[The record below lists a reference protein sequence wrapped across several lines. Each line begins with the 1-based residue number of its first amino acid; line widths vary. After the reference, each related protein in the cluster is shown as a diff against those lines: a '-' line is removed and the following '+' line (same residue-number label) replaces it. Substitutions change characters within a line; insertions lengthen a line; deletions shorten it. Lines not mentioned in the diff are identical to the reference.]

1 MKRVSLF
8 FVSLVF
14 AAVFTVSTFAQTGAG
29 GAQSVGPAKIG
40 IINTFAFGDEKAG
53 ITKYINAVK
62 AINTE
67 FTPTQTELETMNTKL
82 SNLAKEIQ
90 VFRDQASTGKVPID
104 EKTVQAKVD
113 EAEKLQR
120 DLKFKQEDAKAR
132 YEKRQQAVIGPV
144 MQDIGKALQDFA
156 KQKGFTLLLDIAK
169 DEVGLV
175 LAVGDEKI
183 DVTKDFITFYNARPA
198 TTATT
203 ATPR

>member
-1 MKRVSLF
+1 MKRGSLFIVSLA
-8 FVSLVF
+8 F
-14 AAVFTVSTFAQTGAG
+14 AAVFAVSSFPQTGGAAQPAG
-29 GAQSVGPAKIG
+29 PVKIG

-53 ITKYINAVK
+53 ITKYINALK

-67 FTPTQTELETMNTKL
+67 FTPTQTELDTMSTKL
-82 SNLAKEIQ
+82 NNLAKEIQ

-132 YEKRQQAVIGPV
+132 YEKRQQVVIGPV

-183 DVTKDFITFYNARPA
+183 DVTKDFITYYNARPA

>member
-1 MKRVSLF
+1 MKRGSLF
-8 FVSLVF
+8 IVSLVF
-14 AAVFTVSTFAQTGAG
+14 AAVFAVSSFAQNG
-29 GAQSVGPAKIG
+29 GAAQPAGPLKIG

-53 ITKYINAVK
+53 ITKYINALK

-67 FTPTQTELETMNTKL
+67 FTPTQTELDTMNTRL

-90 VFRDQASTGKVPID
+90 VFRDQATAGRVPID

-169 DEVGLV
+169 DEAGLL
-175 LAVGDEKI
+175 LAIGDEKI
-183 DVTKDFITFYNARPA
+183 DVTKDFIIFYNARPSA
-198 TTATT
+198 TATT

>member
-1 MKRVSLF
+1 MKKGSLF
-8 FVSLVF
+8 IVSLVF
-14 AAVFTVSTFAQTGAG
+14 AAVFAVSSFAQNG
-29 GAQSVGPAKIG
+29 GAAQPASPIKIG
-40 IINTFAFGDEKAG
+40 IINTFAFGDDKAG
-53 ITKYINAVK
+53 ITKYINALK

-67 FTPTQTELETMNTKL
+67 FTPTQTELDTMNTRL
-82 SNLAKEIQ
+82 GNLAKEIQ
-90 VFRDQASTGKVPID
+90 VFRDQATAGRVPID

-169 DEVGLV
+169 DEAGLV
-175 LAVGDEKI
+175 LAIGDDKI

>member
-1 MKRVSLF
+1 MKRGSLF
-8 FVSLVF
+8 IVHLAFSAVF
-14 AAVFTVSTFAQTGAG
+14 ALSSFAQTGGVQPAG
-29 GAQSVGPAKIG
+29 PVKIG
-40 IINTFAFGDEKAG
+40 IINTFAFGDEKGG
-53 ITKYINAVK
+53 ITKYINALK

-67 FTPTQTELETMNTKL
+67 FTPTQTELDTMGTKL
-82 SNLAKEIQ
+82 NNLAKEIQ

-120 DLKFKQEDAKAR
+120 DLKFKQEDAKVR
-132 YEKRQQAVIGPV
+132 YEKRQQVVIGPV

-156 KQKGFTLLLDIAK
+156 KQKGFTLLFDIAK
-169 DEVGLV
+169 DEAGLL
-175 LAVGDEKI
+175 LAIGDEKI

>member
-8 FVSLVF
+8 IVSLVF
-14 AAVFTVSTFAQTGAG
+14 AAFFTVSAIAQNG
-29 GAQSVGPAKIG
+29 GAAQPSPVKIG

-53 ITKYINAVK
+53 ITKYVNALK
-62 AINTE
+62 AVNTE
-67 FTPTQTELETMNTKL
+67 FNPTQTELDTMSNKLNT
-82 SNLAKEIQ
+82 LAKEIQ
-90 VFRDQASTGKVPID
+90 VFRDQAATGKVPID

-120 DLKFKQEDAKAR
+120 DIKFKQEDAKAR

-156 KQKGFTLLLDIAK
+156 KQKGFTLLFDIAK
-169 DEVGLV
+169 DEVGLL
-175 LAVGDEKI
+175 LAIGDEKI
-183 DVTKDFITFYNARPA
+183 DVTKDFITFYNTRPA

-203 ATPR
+203 ASPR

>member
-8 FVSLVF
+8 IVSLVF
-14 AAVFTVSTFAQTGAG
+14 SAVFAVSSFAQNG
-29 GAQSVGPAKIG
+29 GPAQPAGPVKIG
-40 IINTFAFGDEKAG
+40 IINTYAFGEEKTG
-53 ITKYINAVK
+53 VTKYINALK
-62 AINTE
+62 ALNLE
-67 FTPTQTELETMNTKL
+67 FAPAQAELETMGTKL
-82 SNLAKEIQ
+82 NNLAKEIQ
-90 VFRDQASTGKVPID
+90 VFRDQAAGGKVPID

-120 DLKFKQEDAKAR
+120 DIKFKQEDAKAR
-132 YEKRQQAVIGPV
+132 FEKRQQAVVGPV

-156 KQKGFTLLLDIAK
+156 KQRGFTLLLDIAK

-175 LAVGDEKI
+175 LAVGDDKI

-198 TTATT
+198 ATATT

>member
-1 MKRVSLF
+1 MKRGSLF
-8 FVSLVF
+8 IVHLVF
-14 AAVFTVSTFAQTGAG
+14 AAVFAVSSFAQNSG
-29 GAQSVGPAKIG
+29 GAQTAGPVKIG

-53 ITKYINAVK
+53 ITKYINALK

-67 FTPTQTELETMNTKL
+67 FTPTQTELDTMNTRL

-132 YEKRQQAVIGPV
+132 YEKRQQVVIGPV

-183 DVTKDFITFYNARPA
+183 DVTKDFITYYNARPA

>member
-1 MKRVSLF
+1 MKRGSLF
-8 FVSLVF
+8 VVSLVF
-14 AAVFTVSTFAQTGAG
+14 AAVFAVSSFAQNG
-29 GAQSVGPAKIG
+29 GAAQPAGPLKIG

-53 ITKYINAVK
+53 ITKYINALK

-67 FTPTQTELETMNTKL
+67 FTPTQTELDTMNTRL

-90 VFRDQASTGKVPID
+90 VFRDQATAGRVPID

-169 DEVGLV
+169 DEAGLL
-175 LAVGDEKI
+175 LAIGDDKI

>member
-8 FVSLVF
+8 IVQLVF
-14 AAVFTVSTFAQTGAG
+14 VAVFAVSSFAQNG
-29 GAQSVGPAKIG
+29 GSAQPVGPVKIG

-67 FTPTQTELETMNTKL
+67 FTPTQTELETMNTKFN
-82 SNLAKEIQ
+82 NLAKEIQ
-90 VFRDQASTGKVPID
+90 VFRDQASSGKVPID

-156 KQKGFTLLLDIAK
+156 KQKGFTLLFDIAK
-169 DEVGLV
+169 DEAGLL
-175 LAVGDEKI
+175 LAIGDDKI

>member
-8 FVSLVF
+8 ITSLVF
-14 AAVFTVSTFAQTGAG
+14 AAVFVVSSFAQNG
-29 GAQSVGPAKIG
+29 GAAQPASPVKIG
-40 IINTFAFGDEKAG
+40 IINTYAFGEEKTG
-53 ITKYINAVK
+53 ITKYINALK

-67 FTPTQTELETMNTKL
+67 FAPAQTELDTMGTKL
-82 SNLAKEIQ
+82 NNLAKEIQ
-90 VFRDQASTGKVPID
+90 VFRDQAASGKVPID

-120 DLKFKQEDAKAR
+120 DIKFKQEDAKAR

-175 LAVGDEKI
+175 LAVGDDKI
-183 DVTKDFITFYNARPA
+183 DVTKDFIAFYNTRPA

>member
-1 MKRVSLF
+1 MKRVSLSI
-8 FVSLVF
+8 VSVVF
-14 AAVFTVSTFAQTGAG
+14 AAVFAVSSFAQNSGA
-29 GAQSVGPAKIG
+29 AQPAGPVKIG

-53 ITKYINAVK
+53 ITKYINALK

-67 FTPTQTELETMNTKL
+67 FTPTQTELDTMNTRL
-82 SNLAKEIQ
+82 TNLAKEIQ

-132 YEKRQQAVIGPV
+132 YEKRQQVVIGPV

-183 DVTKDFITFYNARPA
+183 DVTKDFITYYNARPA

>member
-1 MKRVSLF
+1 MKKVSLF
-8 FVSLVF
+8 IVSLVF
-14 AAVFTVSTFAQTGAG
+14 ATVFTISAFGQNG
-29 GAQSVGPAKIG
+29 GAAQPSTVKIG

-53 ITKYINAVK
+53 ITKYVNALK
-62 AINTE
+62 AVNTE
-67 FTPTQTELETMNTKL
+67 FAPTQNELDTMSTKL
-82 SNLAKEIQ
+82 NNLAKEIQ
-90 VFRDQASTGKVPID
+90 VFRDQAAGGKVPID

-120 DLKFKQEDAKAR
+120 DIKFKQEDAKVR

-169 DEVGLV
+169 DEVGLL

-183 DVTKDFITFYNARPA
+183 DVTKDFIVFFNARPV

>member
-8 FVSLVF
+8 IVSVVF
-14 AAVFTVSTFAQTGAG
+14 AAVFAASSFAQNSGA
-29 GAQSVGPAKIG
+29 AQPAGPVKIG
-40 IINTFAFGDEKAG
+40 IINTFSFGDEKAG
-53 ITKYINAVK
+53 ITKYINALK

-67 FTPTQTELETMNTKL
+67 FTPTQTELDTMNTRL
-82 SNLAKEIQ
+82 TNLAKEIQ

-175 LAVGDEKI
+175 LAIGDEKI
-183 DVTKDFITFYNARPA
+183 DVTKDFITYYNARPA
-198 TTATT
+198 ATATT
-203 ATPR
+203 TTPR

>member
-8 FVSLVF
+8 IISLVF
-14 AAVFTVSTFAQTGAG
+14 AAFFTVSAAAQNG
-29 GAQSVGPAKIG
+29 GAAQPSPVKIG

-53 ITKYINAVK
+53 ITKYVNALK
-62 AINTE
+62 AVNTE
-67 FTPTQTELETMNTKL
+67 FNPTQTELDTMSNKLNT
-82 SNLAKEIQ
+82 LAKEIQ
-90 VFRDQASTGKVPID
+90 VFRDQAATGKVPID

-120 DLKFKQEDAKAR
+120 DIKFKQEDAKAR

-156 KQKGFTLLLDIAK
+156 KQKGFTLLFDIAK
-169 DEVGLV
+169 DEVGLL
-175 LAVGDEKI
+175 LAIGDEKI
-183 DVTKDFITFYNARPA
+183 DVTKDFITFYNTRPA

-203 ATPR
+203 ASPR